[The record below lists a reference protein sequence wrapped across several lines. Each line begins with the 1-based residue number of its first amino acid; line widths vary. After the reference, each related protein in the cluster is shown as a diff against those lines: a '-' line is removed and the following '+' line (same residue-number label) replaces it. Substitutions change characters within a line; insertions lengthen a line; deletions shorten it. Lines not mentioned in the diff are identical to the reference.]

1 MVYREDENQ
10 AGEVIPEEYDMIELG
25 TLNICI
31 YQFDLSF
38 PEIRIELEEV
48 SGSIEFCF
56 VV

>member
-1 MVYREDENQ
+1 VVYREDENQ